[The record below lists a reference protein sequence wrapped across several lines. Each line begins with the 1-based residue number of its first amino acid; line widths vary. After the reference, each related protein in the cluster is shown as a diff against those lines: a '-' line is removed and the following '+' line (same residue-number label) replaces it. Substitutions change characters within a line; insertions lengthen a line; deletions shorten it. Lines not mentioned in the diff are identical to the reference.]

1 MTCRS
6 ALGAFTA
13 WHGTTDTRIESTAL
27 DDVVDLPTAG
37 PGTATNATELNAL
50 LNQDDV
56 AVFQVCLEA
65 CTMVVGIAAKAHDRI
80 PAFTLDEF
88 IADYRR
94 QLLARDDDA
103 TWCDWCKRIFF

>member
-1 MTCRS
+1 
-6 ALGAFTA
+6 
-13 WHGTTDTRIESTAL
+13 
-27 DDVVDLPTAG
+27 
-37 PGTATNATELNAL
+37 
-50 LNQDDV
+50 V

-103 TWCDWCKRIFF
+103 T